1 MFGCCDAMSECRDI
15 MSEVRDTISECCDRA
30 AVVFVAAVV
39 SCGDDDVGDDDAVD
53 DDDMD
58 DAIDWASELKSL
70 PSETP
75 LSLRACDFSAS
86 GVDVFPG
93 CLLVLPVAAP
103 VSPVLF
109 AVSALSAFAA
119 TAAPPK
125 QATGS
130 FRL

>member
-1 MFGCCDAMSECRDI
+1 MSECL
-15 MSEVRDTISECCDRA
+15 DTISEYCVTA
-30 AVVFVAAVV
+30 AVVFTVAVV
-39 SCGDDDVGDDDAVD
+39 SCGDDDVGDDVAD
-53 DDDMD
+53 DDDID
-58 DAIDWASELKSL
+58 DAVDWASELKSL